1 MTRPSP
7 RLGRP
12 ARRTPAAVAVE
23 DAVAGAVC
31 AAAVGVGA
39 CKEGRSNAALFATCS
54 LAGPVA
60 NASDVLLLV
69 GRSGRT
75 GPRAVV
81 GSDGDQAGAKGG
93 AGGRPS
99 MTSPILAPSPR
110 RPRPHPLLLC
120 FVSKGR
126 NQSHLRERAYREEAH
141 RSIRRRRP
149 RRARKDEVS
158 VALLCRLIAAR
169 ETLTVVLGPE
179 VCPVREL
186 CCGMASRAIV
196 RAHQQQSASSAHSA
210 RSRAPPSRPAPGR
223 ASELAQ
229 LATCFYSPTFSTSL
243 AQGPDIHTMRASR
256 LLRAGHGHYST
267 PP

>member
-126 NQSHLRERAYREEAH
+126 NQSHLRERACREEAH

-149 RRARKDEVS
+149 RRARKDDVS
-158 VALLCRLIAAR
+158 VALLCRFD
-169 ETLTVVLGPE
+169 
-179 VCPVREL
+179 
-186 CCGMASRAIV
+186 
-196 RAHQQQSASSAHSA
+196 SSA
-210 RSRAPPSRPAPGR
+210 
-223 ASELAQ
+223 
-229 LATCFYSPTFSTSL
+229 
-243 AQGPDIHTMRASR
+243 
-256 LLRAGHGHYST
+256 
-267 PP
+267 